1 MIVIIIQLVLSGVWL
16 AAATFLATDK
26 SADHVTL
33 RIAAAVIVG
42 LPGAFTFAKSFG
54 RLLGDPSEAT
64 QERVKRSLQAA
75 LVKIYRDNC
84 YADDITRLSFH
95 VWIVPVWYRRLVPYL
110 FRKRVRPDASRVPK
124 FLRPKLRRIA
134 IYRFKHH
141 ARSGVT
147 FRKGIGIVGRCI
159 DHNVAGRLM
168 TVALD
173 SQSFKAAVR
182 GGEGAWRQAPVEIT
196 QNLRLSDATR
206 LADSYGQVATLVLR
220 EASGEAI
227 GCITM
232 DLPPGSKVRL
242 TRPGNRH
249 QELFNVFHS
258 TADDVENHLTK

>member
-1 MIVIIIQLVLSGVWL
+1 MIVVIVQLLLSGIWL

-26 SADHVTL
+26 SADDPTL
-33 RIAAAVIVG
+33 RIIAAVVVG
-42 LPGAFTFAKSFG
+42 LPGAFTFARSIG

-64 QERVKRSLQAA
+64 KERVERSLQAA
-75 LVKIYRDNC
+75 LVKIYRDDC
-84 YADDITRLSFH
+84 YDDDITRLSFH
-95 VWIVPVWYRRLVPYL
+95 VWIVPVWYRRLVPYK
-110 FRKRVRPDASRVPK
+110 FRKRVKPDASRVPK
-124 FLRPKLRRIA
+124 LLRPRLRRLA

-147 FRKGIGIVGRCI
+147 FRKGIGVVGRCI

-173 SQSFKAAVR
+173 SNSFRAAIR
-182 GGEGAWRQAPVEIT
+182 GGEDAWKQAPLEIT
-196 QNLRLSDATR
+196 QNLGLSDATR

-227 GCITM
+227 DCITM
-232 DLPPGSKVRL
+232 DLPPESKVRL
-242 TRPGNRH
+242 ARSGNKH

-258 TADDVENHLTK
+258 TAEDVENHLTR